1 LIAGFV
7 VTGSTAVTV
16 LVRAVG
22 PGLRAFGLSNPLALP
37 RITLMRD
44 GAVVSVNAGWAA
56 APNALDQREAARRTG
71 AFALVPGLVDAAL
84 LVTLDPGAYSAVVDA
99 TDGGAGV
106 ALVEVYEVR

>member
-1 LIAGFV
+1 
-7 VTGSTAVTV
+7 
-16 LVRAVG
+16 
-22 PGLRAFGLSNPLALP
+22 
-37 RITLMRD
+37 M
-44 GAVVSVNAGWAA
+44 VSVNAGWAA